1 MFLNKRKNSRNQK
14 DTAIQLTKFDIIKSL
29 INALNKRRKQ
39 KNEMENYKLQDRKI
53 CANNL
58 TKIRDP

>member
-39 KNEMENYKLQDRKI
+39 KNEMENYKLQDGKI

-58 TKIRDP
+58 TKI

>member
-1 MFLNKRKNSRNQK
+1 MFLNKRKSSRNEK

-58 TKIRDP
+58 TKIWDP

>member
-58 TKIRDP
+58 TKI

>member
-1 MFLNKRKNSRNQK
+1 MFLNKRKSSRNEK

-58 TKIRDP
+58 TKI

>member
-1 MFLNKRKNSRNQK
+1 MFLNKRKSSRNEK

>member
-39 KNEMENYKLQDRKI
+39 KNEMENYKLQDAKV

-58 TKIRDP
+58 TKI

>member
-29 INALNKRRKQ
+29 ALNKRRKQ

-58 TKIRDP
+58 TKI

>member
-29 INALNKRRKQ
+29 ALNKRRKQ